1 MINCFV
7 NITDHIKFKPTE
19 TETNELKLS
28 DTLDRYED
36 HQSIIKIL
44 SQMNEEKNLF
54 LFKPVTSE

>member
-1 MINCFV
+1 M
-7 NITDHIKFKPTE
+7 KFKPTE

-28 DTLDRYED
+28 DILDRYED

-44 SQMNEEKNLF
+44 SQMNDEKNLF

>member
-7 NITDHIKFKPTE
+7 NITNFIKFKPTE

-28 DTLDRYED
+28 DILDRYED

-44 SQMNEEKNLF
+44 SQMNDEKNLF